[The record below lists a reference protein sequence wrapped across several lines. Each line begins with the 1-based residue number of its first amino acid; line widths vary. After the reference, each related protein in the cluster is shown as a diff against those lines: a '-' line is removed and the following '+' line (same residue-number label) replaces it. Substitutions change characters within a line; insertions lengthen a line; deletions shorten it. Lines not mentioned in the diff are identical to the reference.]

1 MHNDDINQRS
11 EELIESLG
19 NLVGENE
26 IEARKYL
33 GDKQYEE
40 ITAFLRM
47 NNNLSIA
54 QTAAQIE
61 LLKSSA
67 FLRSSFAFIALWS
80 IVLATAWS
88 FVIWFK

>member
-67 FLRSSFAFIALWS
+67 FLRSSFSFIALWS